1 MRKSWKVIVQIQ
13 EKDWLSRFMSVYG
26 YAKIHLLHL
35 LSEIS
40 AYIYLVSGLH
50 LQTKIILSVKLCKAT
65 LGITV
70 NSSPHN
76 KNNTYPG
83 DLDKKMDY
91 TQFFRILK
99 IQYFL

>member
-1 MRKSWKVIVQIQ
+1 MIVQIQ
-13 EKDWLSRFMSVYG
+13 EKGWLSGFMSVYG

-40 AYIYLVSGLH
+40 TCIYLVYGFH
-50 LQTKIILSVKLCKAT
+50 LQTKIKLPVKLCKAT

-70 NSSPHN
+70 NSSPHT

-83 DLDKKMDY
+83 GLGKKMDY
-91 TQFFRILK
+91 T
-99 IQYFL
+99 